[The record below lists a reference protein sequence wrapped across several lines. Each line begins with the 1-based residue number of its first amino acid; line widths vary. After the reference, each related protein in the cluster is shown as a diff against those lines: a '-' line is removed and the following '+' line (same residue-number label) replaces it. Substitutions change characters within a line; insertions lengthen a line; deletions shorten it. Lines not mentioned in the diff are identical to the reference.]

1 HAVAL
6 VAVEVLVEVG
16 GDDVLFALLAGVGL
30 GQAERLDDLPD
41 LPLLAAAAERG
52 LREQSGADELLG
64 DRRAAARMALERV
77 EGRRHEA
84 AEVEAG
90 VRPEVL
96 VLDRRRRVEQ
106 LGRDLLEGDELAL
119 ELAEPGQLDLAAAI
133 GDPSLLVELEVGERV
148 LGVGQALAVV
158 VVGRSDRDETRQAS
172 ATCSMSCRGGAC
184 STTRRR
190 ASRRGS
196 PPAGRSPATTAS
208 TRRGRHSTSATWS
221 RSSGCSSS
229 SAMAGGPWRSSAAGP
244 G

>member
-1 HAVAL
+1 GSGLHAVAL

-30 GQAERLDDLPD
+30 GQPERLDDLPD
-41 LPLLAAAAERG
+41 LPLLAAAAERR

-158 VVGRSDRDETRQAS
+158 VVGRSDRDETRQADQDEDRQDQEGDRDDDS
-172 ATCSMSCRGGAC
+172 SEV
-184 STTRRR
+184 RR
-190 ASRRGS
+190 ATRPSALDAAPMALTPREAGLHVGPHDSIGVVVDPLVRTVETAR
-196 PPAGRSPATTAS
+196 PAAL
-208 TRRGRHSTSATWS
+208 
-221 RSSGCSSS
+221 
-229 SAMAGGPWRSSAAGP
+229 
-244 G
+244 